1 MDEAVI
7 LTREGYDN
15 LKEELANLKTVR
27 RKEVAERLK
36 QAIDFGDLS
45 ENSEYKVAKHAKNE
59 QAFIEGRIQTIEA
72 TLHNAQVIEDGT
84 HSSGVVNIGSYVT
97 VRDVELDDVEEYRIV
112 GTSEADPMQNKI
124 SNESP
129 LGAGLLGKRQ
139 GQTIHVDAPAGKI
152 AYEIL
157 AVSHDSK
164 KEEA

>member
-7 LTREGYDN
+7 LTREGYEN
-15 LKEELANLKTVR
+15 LKEELVNLKTVR

-45 ENSEYKVAKHAKNE
+45 ENSEYDDAKNE

-72 TLHNAQVIEDGT
+72 TLHNAQVIEDGA
-84 HSSGVVNIGSYVT
+84 HSSGVINIGSYVT
-97 VRDVELDDVEEYRIV
+97 VRDVEFDDVEEYRIV

-129 LGAGLLGKRQ
+129 LGAALLGKRQ
-139 GQTIHVDAPAGKI
+139 GQTIKVDAPAGMLE
-152 AYEIL
+152 YEIL
-157 AVSHDSK
+157 NVSHDST

>member
-7 LTREGYDN
+7 LTREGYEK
-15 LKEELANLKTVR
+15 LKEELVNLKTVR

-45 ENSEYKVAKHAKNE
+45 ENSEYDDAKSE

-72 TLHNAQVIEDGT
+72 TLHNAQIIEDGAQ
-84 HSSGVVNIGSYVT
+84 SSGVVNIGSYVT
-97 VRDVELDDVEEYRIV
+97 VRDVEFDEVEEYRIV

-129 LGAGLLGKRQ
+129 LGSSLLGKRQ
-139 GQTIHVDAPAGKI
+139 GQTIKVNAPAGVI
-152 AYEIL
+152 EYEIL
-157 AVSHDSK
+157 KVSHDSA